1 MTKKFEIEFEFVHDA
16 AFRCVSRV
24 PTILWSGSLAMVQSA
39 CHVAR
44 ERILMYQRVIMDHI
58 FMATT

>member
-1 MTKKFEIEFEFVHDA
+1 MKAYDPKKHNFEFEFVHDA
-16 AFRCVSRV
+16 TFGCVSRV

-44 ERILMYQRVIMDHI
+44 ERILMY
-58 FMATT
+58 